1 MGFLEEHFS
10 NENHPSILPI
20 DPIDRAYV
28 RQLSEMIN
36 SGIQPIQNL
45 AVLKNCVFRRR

>member
-1 MGFLEEHFS
+1 MKITLL
-10 NENHPSILPI
+10 LPI

-36 SGIQPIQNL
+36 SEFNPSRIWDFQKL
-45 AVLKNCVFRRR
+45 RL